1 MTNPSFHLFQL
12 QKVDLRIDQIN
23 SRLSKIVELLAN
35 NPQLIESEK
44 AFNKSQQEYI
54 QKEKEFANLEDSVKK
69 KKIKV
74 EQSESILYG
83 GKNPNPKE
91 LKDLQTEIDSLKRSI
106 ASIEEDQLVLMSSM
120 DELSK
125 EVQNKKDLFES
136 CRLENEKSN
145 IGLFAEK
152 GNLEKEKEKLLAE
165 RTADSTQIPSDA
177 VANYEKLR
185 TAKNHIA
192 VTAVED
198 QSCAT
203 CGSEITAADI
213 QRSRTSSILTYCPS
227 CGRILYAG

>member
-23 SRLSKIVELLAN
+23 TRLSKIAELLAN

-44 AFNKSQQEYI
+44 AFRKSQEEYS
-54 QKEKEFANLEDSVKK
+54 QKEKEFANLDDSVKK
-69 KKIKV
+69 KKIKI
-74 EQSESILYG
+74 EQSESSLYS

-106 ASIEEDQLVLMSSM
+106 ASLEEDQLVLMSLM
-120 DELSK
+120 DNVSK
-125 EVQNKKDLFES
+125 DVQDKQKNYES
-136 CRLENEKSN
+136 CRIENEKSN
-145 IGLFAEK
+145 MGLLAEK

-165 RTADSTQIPSDA
+165 RTVDSTQIPAEA

-185 TAKNHIA
+185 ATKNHIA

-198 QSCAT
+198 QSCST

-213 QRSRTSSILTYCPS
+213 QRSRTSSVLTYCPS